1 MLLPCPK
8 LVRAKGVKHRV
19 DVTKTEFLA
28 YGSRTHVGTELY
40 LQQGVPILSL
50 NFLQDRV
57 LRSFLEKS
65 NDSAIILVTS
75 KIEFDVNTGT
85 LYIFRFH
92 A

>member
-40 LQQGVPILSL
+40 SQQGVAILTL
-50 NFLQDRV
+50 NFPQDRV
-57 LRSFLEKS
+57 SGLFLKNGHS
-65 NDSAIILVTS
+65 
-75 KIEFDVNTGT
+75 
-85 LYIFRFH
+85 IFRFI
-92 A
+92 AI

>member
-40 LQQGVPILSL
+40 SQQGVPILTV
-50 NFLQDRV
+50 NFLRV
-57 LRSFLEKS
+57 LGSFLKKS
-65 NDSAIILVTS
+65 HDSAIIFVTF
-75 KIEFDVNTGT
+75 KIEFDIDTGI
-85 LYIFRFH
+85 LFIFRFP